1 MAARRSACNTV
12 ILADSVS
19 QTPLKDLPKPPN
31 SPDSPMPPIDSD
43 GPYCSSAIYHEDVA
57 TYKFPIGADLT
68 VMQTTYDN
76 DGERSV
82 NVGIAGEIRLRKLPK
97 GSSTGNQAYITVDVN
112 VSDQNLRVIKTWDHE
127 TRILKVATPQYAR
140 FGSGQPHCVSLE
152 ITAWFPEHAELTD
165 LLIEAIHLNLRVAED
180 IKMSVSG
187 QSKFASL
194 NGHVA
199 FPSISLL
206 GLGTEFSTPSE
217 TSQFIDLDEGG
228 SSSGLAAQVNIP
240 FSSRRIVV
248 ETLSGSITGCYPLMD
263 FLGVTSQSGSVKIN
277 VFPQPVLPSAPA
289 AAELVIDTIAG
300 SIEVNLPVRDAVYP
314 TYLPPPRNY
323 TTRVQCRSGSIKG
336 SYYLG
341 SISDFRTVAGSI
353 HITTMPVLLAGSAD
367 ESGGPPNS
375 FETYTVHGG
384 IKVDVLDP
392 VFIAME
398 PYVDERPERNPHS
411 NIYLP
416 TGDDDPYVI
425 IPPSMDRALF
435 KVDKSEMSREHRLRN
450 LHSIHGSQHG
460 SIRLQYPTVWEG
472 TLHAKTLTSSISAGG
487 EGLRIIEEKKGFA
500 SNELLARTGVDG
512 DDEGCFVD
520 MSALSGSLHFLV

>member
-1 MAARRSACNTV
+1 
-12 ILADSVS
+12 
-19 QTPLKDLPKPPN
+19 
-31 SPDSPMPPIDSD
+31 MPPIGSD
-43 GPYCSSAIYHEDVA
+43 GPYCSSAIYHDDMA
-57 TYKFPIGADLT
+57 TYKFPVGADLT
-68 VMQTTYDN
+68 VMQTTYEN
-76 DGERSV
+76 DGGRSV
-82 NVGIAGEIRLRKLPK
+82 NVGIAGEIRLRRLPK
-97 GSSTGNQAYITVDVN
+97 DSSNGNQAYITVDVN

-127 TRILKVATPQYAR
+127 TRILKVATPQYA
-140 FGSGQPHCVSLE
+140 FGGTQPHCVSLE
-152 ITAWFPEHAELTD
+152 ITAWFPENAELTE

-206 GLGTEFSTPSE
+206 RLGTEFSTPSE
-217 TSQFIDLDEGG
+217 TSHFIDLDEGG

-411 NIYLP
+411 NPYLP
-416 TGDDDPYVI
+416 IGDDDPYVI

-435 KVDKSEMSREHRLRN
+435 KVDKSEMSREKRLRN
-450 LHSIHGSQHG
+450 LRSTHGSQHG

-472 TLHAKTLTSSISAGG
+472 TLHAKTLTSSISVGG

-500 SNELLARTGVDG
+500 SNELLARKGVDG
-512 DDEGCFVD
+512 DDEGCFVN

>member
-314 TYLPPPRNY
+314 TSLPEI
-323 TTRVQCRSGSIKG
+323 TRLV
-336 SYYLG
+336 
-341 SISDFRTVAGSI
+341 FNVAQVASKD
-353 HITTMPVLLAGSAD
+353 HITLGLLAISGPLLAAFTSPRCQSCLRVVLTSPGAPQIPSKPILFMEVSRSMSWIPSLSPWSRMWMKDQSAILIRISIFP
-367 ESGGPPNS
+367 SGMMILTSLSRQVWIGRCSKWTNQRCPGNTVS
-375 FETYTVHGG
+375 ETSTPSMVHNMAPS
-384 IKVDVLDP
+384 D
-392 VFIAME
+392 
-398 PYVDERPERNPHS
+398 S
-411 NIYLP
+411 NIP
-416 TGDDDPYVI
+416 RFGKAHCMP
-425 IPPSMDRALF
+425 
-435 KVDKSEMSREHRLRN
+435 KH
-450 LHSIHGSQHG
+450 
-460 SIRLQYPTVWEG
+460 
-472 TLHAKTLTSSISAGG
+472 
-487 EGLRIIEEKKGFA
+487 
-500 SNELLARTGVDG
+500 
-512 DDEGCFVD
+512 
-520 MSALSGSLHFLV
+520 